1 MTDLAGDQADTP
13 VQKGLISYFANNI
26 VAANLIMGLLL
37 IGGLISGLSL
47 TAQTFPTIDPGI
59 ITVTVPYPGATP
71 TEVEEGITR
80 RVEEAVFG
88 IEGVDRVLSRA
99 SENTGTITIELKDF
113 VDVRKILDDVKSAV
127 DRIADFPPGDAE
139 EPDIVRQ
146 ESTNEIM
153 TLFVS
158 SDSSEKYLRHGAEHL
173 EQALLTLPT
182 VSMVDLLGGRDY
194 EISIEVAE
202 DSLRQFGLT
211 IDQVA
216 NAVRSSSVNLASGE
230 LRTESGDLL
239 LRTNTKRETG
249 EEFENIVLL
258 AKADGTFLRLGDV
271 ATIRDGFVDME
282 LINEFNGR
290 AALFI
295 QVRASE
301 SEDTLTIARDI
312 KDFLAHYE
320 PLEGITVGIWADRS
334 EFLSDRL
341 SLLVRNGTLGFA
353 LVFLFLVVML
363 DLRLAIWVAMGVPIS
378 FLGAFLFFDFLGVN
392 INMVSLFALIIVL
405 GIVVDDAVVVGENI
419 IAEHE
424 AGHRG
429 VVGAFLGVKG
439 VIGPVVIGV
448 LTTMAAFAPL
458 LFVTGM
464 FGQILG
470 IVPVVVITVLAM
482 SLIEAFFILPAH
494 LAHGNNWSR
503 WPLDVM
509 QGLVG
514 RALARFRDQV
524 IIPLITVGLRFRYY
538 SLGLAFVFLFLCG
551 SLLTTGTVRFI
562 FFPVLEATSMSA
574 GLAFPVGTPF
584 ETTKSAAEKIV
595 DAAHSVNTDVGETAF
610 KSVIVTIGGQTK
622 SGRGPG
628 GGSRMSLASHIA
640 SIQIELNPE
649 PLRTRSTTELEKL
662 WRDKVGVIPGVESIS
677 YSSEFFSTGPDLEYE
692 LTHYNDDIL
701 NLAVES
707 LKSSYAEFPSVYDI
721 QDSLNPGKRQY
732 DIELTAA
739 GEAAGLT
746 PAIVARQLRRSFFGE
761 EVQRIQRGREE
772 LKVMIRYPESQRRST
787 QDLYNTRI
795 RLSDGTEAP
804 LEVVARLKESRS
816 YASIDRV
823 DGIRIV
829 SVTGEIDTSLATP
842 TAVLAKME
850 SEVLP
855 ALIEQYPGL
864 TFKHSGTGQQQ
875 IEDLGSLGYL
885 ALIALLVIFALL
897 ASELKSYVQP
907 FIIMAAIPFGAAGA
921 LVGHYLLGY
930 TLSFVSIFGM
940 IALSGVV
947 VNDSLI
953 LIDRYNHYL
962 RETDM
967 NTFEAIVAAIRRRF
981 RAIVLTSATTAL
993 GLTPMLF
1000 ETSTQA
1006 QFLIPMAV
1014 SLAVGIVFATVVILF
1029 LVPVLIL
1036 IREDIHRF
1044 SQYT

>member
-1 MTDLAGDQADTP
+1 MTDLAGGQIDTP

-37 IGGLISGLSL
+37 IGGLLSGLSL
-47 TAQTFPTIDPGI
+47 TAQTFPTVDPGI

-88 IEGVDRVLSRA
+88 IEGVDRVISRA
-99 SENTGTITIELKDF
+99 SENTGTITIELDDF
-113 VDVRKILDDVKSAV
+113 IDGRKILDDVKSAV

-146 ESTNEIM
+146 ESTNEIIA
-153 TLFVS
+153 LFVS
-158 SDSSEKYLRHGAEHL
+158 SDGSEQHLRHGAEHL

-258 AKADGTFLRLGDV
+258 AKADGTFLRLGDI
-271 ATIRDGFVDME
+271 ATIRDGFVDTE

-290 AALFI
+290 AALFL

-312 KDFLAHYE
+312 KNFLAHYE
-320 PLEGITVGIWADRS
+320 PPEGITAGIWVDQS
-334 EFLSDRL
+334 DILSDRL
-341 SLLVRNGTLGFA
+341 SLLLRNGTLGFA

-378 FLGAFLFFDFLGVN
+378 FLGAFLFFDFLDVN

-419 IAEHE
+419 IAEQE

-464 FGQILG
+464 FGQMLG

-514 RALARFRDQV
+514 RALVRFRDQV

-538 SLGLAFVFLFLCG
+538 SLGAAFVFLILCG
-551 SLLTTGTVRFI
+551 ALLATGTVRFI
-562 FFPVLEATSMSA
+562 FFPVLESTSMRA
-574 GLAFPVGTPF
+574 NLAFPVGTPF

-595 DAAHSVNTDVGETAF
+595 DAAHSVNTDVGGTAF
-610 KSVIVTIGGQTK
+610 KSVIVTIGGQTQ
-622 SGRGPG
+622 SDRGPQ
-628 GGSRMSLASHIA
+628 GGSQMSIASHIA
-640 SIQIELNPE
+640 SVQIELNPE
-649 PLRTRSTTELEKL
+649 PLRTHSTTELERL
-662 WRDKVGVIPGVESIS
+662 WRNRVGMIPGVESIS
-677 YSSEFFSTGPDLEYE
+677 YSSEFFRFGSDLEYE

-707 LKSSYAEFPSVYDI
+707 LKSSFAEFPSIYDI

-795 RLSDGTEAP
+795 RLGDGTEAP

-829 SVTGEIDTSLATP
+829 SVTAEIDTSLATP
-842 TAVLAKME
+842 TEVTAKLE

-864 TFKHSGTGQQQ
+864 TFKQAGTGQQQ
-875 IEDLGSLGYL
+875 TEDLGTLGYL

-921 LVGHYLLGY
+921 LLGHYLLGY

-967 NTFEAIVAAIRRRF
+967 NSIEAIVAAIRRRF
-981 RAIVLTSATTAL
+981 RAVVLTSATTAL

-1029 LVPVLIL
+1029 LVPVLVL
-1036 IREDIHRF
+1036 IREDIHRV
-1044 SQYT
+1044 SQHT

>member
-1 MTDLAGDQADTP
+1 
-13 VQKGLISYFANNI
+13 
-26 VAANLIMGLLL
+26 
-37 IGGLISGLSL
+37 
-47 TAQTFPTIDPGI
+47 
-59 ITVTVPYPGATP
+59 
-71 TEVEEGITR
+71 
-80 RVEEAVFG
+80 
-88 IEGVDRVLSRA
+88 
-99 SENTGTITIELKDF
+99 
-113 VDVRKILDDVKSAV
+113 
-127 DRIADFPPGDAE
+127 
-139 EPDIVRQ
+139 
-146 ESTNEIM
+146 
-153 TLFVS
+153 
-158 SDSSEKYLRHGAEHL
+158 
-173 EQALLTLPT
+173 
-182 VSMVDLLGGRDY
+182 
-194 EISIEVAE
+194 
-202 DSLRQFGLT
+202 
-211 IDQVA
+211 
-216 NAVRSSSVNLASGE
+216 
-230 LRTESGDLL
+230 
-239 LRTNTKRETG
+239 
-249 EEFENIVLL
+249 
-258 AKADGTFLRLGDV
+258 
-271 ATIRDGFVDME
+271 
-282 LINEFNGR
+282 
-290 AALFI
+290 
-295 QVRASE
+295 
-301 SEDTLTIARDI
+301 
-312 KDFLAHYE
+312 
-320 PLEGITVGIWADRS
+320 
-334 EFLSDRL
+334 
-341 SLLVRNGTLGFA
+341 
-353 LVFLFLVVML
+353 
-363 DLRLAIWVAMGVPIS
+363 
-378 FLGAFLFFDFLGVN
+378 
-392 INMVSLFALIIVL
+392 
-405 GIVVDDAVVVGENI
+405 
-419 IAEHE
+419 
-424 AGHRG
+424 
-429 VVGAFLGVKG
+429 
-439 VIGPVVIGV
+439 
-448 LTTMAAFAPL
+448 
-458 LFVTGM
+458 
-464 FGQILG
+464 
-470 IVPVVVITVLAM
+470 
-482 SLIEAFFILPAH
+482 
-494 LAHGNNWSR
+494 
-503 WPLDVM
+503 
-509 QGLVG
+509 
-514 RALARFRDQV
+514 
-524 IIPLITVGLRFRYY
+524 
-538 SLGLAFVFLFLCG
+538 
-551 SLLTTGTVRFI
+551 
-562 FFPVLEATSMSA
+562 MSA

-622 SGRGPG
+622 SGRGPE

-640 SIQIELNPE
+640 PIQIELNPE

-795 RLSDGTEAP
+795 RLGDGTEAP
-804 LEVVARLKESRS
+804 LEVVARLRESRS

-842 TAVLAKME
+842 TEVIAKME

-855 ALIEQYPGL
+855 ALIEQHPGL
-864 TFKHSGTGQQQ
+864 TFKQSGTGQQQ
-875 IEDLGSLGYL
+875 TEDLGALGYL

-967 NTFEAIVAAIRRRF
+967 NTFEAIIAAIRRRF